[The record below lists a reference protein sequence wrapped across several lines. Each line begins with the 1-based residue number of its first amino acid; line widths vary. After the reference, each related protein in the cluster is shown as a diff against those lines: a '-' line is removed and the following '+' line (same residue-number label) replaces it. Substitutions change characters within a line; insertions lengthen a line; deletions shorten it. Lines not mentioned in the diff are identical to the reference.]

1 MLSIRGL
8 PHQRSGAHR
17 TRTEGSLLLDNL
29 VETLRALSGFLSLHT
44 SCSLTG
50 QMASLPG
57 PKNTQGPL
65 SRSSP
70 REPFLLSPPP
80 SPQKPRAKISV
91 RLVPP
96 LSSTNHTST
105 GTPSPPSASE
115 RVKHSRRPRTLS
127 PSLSK
132 PSHAAQSCQ
141 LQLDILAKQGEHLKA
156 VERSGII
163 RGTVRR
169 VDDHRASSGSR
180 CVQENVC
187 TRRRLSLKRRVC
199 RVRHIPKRDSRSWSR
214 KGGRKQTTFDGS
226 VGVPERNVSQKGRRV
241 SVQREACL
249 RSLESFKWSAER
261 KRYLFANSTFAT
273 ITSPCA
279 LRASPPHSS
288 HPPHLSGTPDA
299 LVVPPSRLG
308 IAGKSARSLRAC
320 ATVSSDASESCKASR
335 RTFRS
340 TDHQSLGLPH

>member
-1 MLSIRGL
+1 
-8 PHQRSGAHR
+8 
-17 TRTEGSLLLDNL
+17 
-29 VETLRALSGFLSLHT
+29 
-44 SCSLTG
+44 
-50 QMASLPG
+50 MASLPG

-70 REPFLLSPPP
+70 REAFLLSPPP

-105 GTPSPPSASE
+105 GTPSPPSVSE

-199 RVRHIPKRDSRSWSR
+199 RVRHIPKRDSRSRSR
-214 KGGRKQTTFDGS
+214 KGGRKQTTFDGKCRS
-226 VGVPERNVSQKGRRV
+226 SGMKCQSEGEKSERTKGSLLAKLRELQVERRE
-241 SVQREACL
+241 EAIPLRQFDIRDHHIAL
-249 RSLESFKWSAER
+249 RSQSFP
-261 KRYLFANSTFAT
+261 
-273 ITSPCA
+273 SPFF
-279 LRASPPHSS
+279 
-288 HPPHLSGTPDA
+288 
-299 LVVPPSRLG
+299 PPSTSFGNPR
-308 IAGKSARSLRAC
+308 C
-320 ATVSSDASESCKASR
+320 ASSPSE
-335 RTFRS
+335 
-340 TDHQSLGLPH
+340 